1 LSSSEE
7 AGATLELETGL
18 TLLPGTSEELLG
30 APSELETLFGAS
42 AEELPAEL
50 EAGAA
55 LELGTSETLL
65 EEAFVEELLAEDAT
79 SELEDFSAEDI
90 RASEEDKVDGS
101 APELESSPQATRPAI
116 ESTHK
121 KTRT

>member
-1 LSSSEE
+1 M
-7 AGATLELETGL
+7 

-30 APSELETLFGAS
+30 VPSELETLFGAS
-42 AEELPAEL
+42 AEELPTEL

-79 SELEDFSAEDI
+79 SELENFSAEDS

-101 APELESSPQATRPAI
+101 SAFDGAESPPQAEKI
-116 ESTHK
+116 STERTK
-121 KTRT
+121 KASTGVLI